1 MNRNRKT
8 TGLRLCL
15 LASLALAGCRALPAD
30 KTTAMPLRAETAPVS
45 VCPDG
50 MRAMVRD
57 TLYLGRNR
65 PDGGRVGD
73 AEWQAFVDDVVVPRF
88 PDGFT
93 VVEAR
98 GHWRSGAG
106 AIESEPSMLLIVLH
120 GGDAASSAAMTAIAD
135 EYKQRF
141 RQEAV
146 LHERGPTCAGF

>member
-57 TLYLGRNR
+57 TTPKWRELV
-65 PDGGRVGD
+65 RV
-73 AEWQAFVDDVVVPRF
+73 
-88 PDGFT
+88 
-93 VVEAR
+93 
-98 GHWRSGAG
+98 AG
-106 AIESEPSMLLIVLH
+106 LKPE
-120 GGDAASSAAMTAIAD
+120 
-135 EYKQRF
+135 
-141 RQEAV
+141 
-146 LHERGPTCAGF
+146 